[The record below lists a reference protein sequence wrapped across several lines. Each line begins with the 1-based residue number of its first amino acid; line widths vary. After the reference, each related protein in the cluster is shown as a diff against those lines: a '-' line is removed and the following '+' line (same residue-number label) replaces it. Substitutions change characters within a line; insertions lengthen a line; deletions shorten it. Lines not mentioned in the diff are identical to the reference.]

1 MRLKVCPDKSLN
13 KAFAEQERSINR
25 QLTPDK
31 QARVFI
37 NNSLINIVKSVE
49 FAMFTQH
56 IPFNVNAGGKKYFY
70 VSFPLKICSPIC

>member
-37 NNSLINIVKSVE
+37 NNPLINIVKSVE

-56 IPFNVNAGGKKYFY
+56 VPFNVNAGEKNIF
-70 VSFPLKICSPIC
+70 VFPFP